1 MNLRKK
7 IQTKEAHI
15 GVIGLGYVGLPL
27 VIEFC
32 KALKR
37 GIIQGCKSDRGC
49 CLMTPRQPRVT
60 ADEIIKV
67 LKSIGFDYMS
77 ALLHFTLCSLR
88 YALCFY
94 SPPPPFQTRNR
105 YFLKRRWRKIA
116 VNSKELTLCCLKV
129 D

>member
-1 MNLRKK
+1 
-7 IQTKEAHI
+7 
-15 GVIGLGYVGLPL
+15 
-27 VIEFC
+27 
-32 KALKR
+32 
-37 GIIQGCKSDRGC
+37 
-49 CLMTPRQPRVT
+49 MTPRQPRVT

-94 SPPPPFQTRNR
+94 SPPPPFHMRNR

-116 VNSKELTLCCLKV
+116 VNSKELTLCCMPQEMRIVNSKELTPV
-129 D
+129 RELLGLSMVSPEFRIPCRS